1 MSLSANI
8 PPILQF
14 CCYHLIRVKL
24 LCRYHCIVTQHS
36 LKRLRKSK
44 ILECVKQALTT
55 AFFFTNPT
63 KDKNDK
69 TIENTIL
76 SKEEEKDAHSCSIP
90 PTWKQFAYMTK
101 CVTKMCNTG
110 FSSLGN
116 FSLNQKSYPFRAM
129 NWHLPH
135 EAFAFNL
142 LNIV

>member
-1 MSLSANI
+1 MFNMFVAFYENTTNIAILLLSLDT
-8 PPILQF
+8 
-14 CCYHLIRVKL
+14 CKL
-24 LCRYHCIVTQHS
+24 LCRYHCLVTQHS

-101 CVTKMCNTG
+101 CVTKMCNSG
-110 FSSLGN
+110 FSYSN
-116 FSLNQKSYPFRAM
+116 FFYK
-129 NWHLPH
+129 
-135 EAFAFNL
+135 
-142 LNIV
+142 

>member
-1 MSLSANI
+1 MSLSAKI

-14 CCYHLIRVKL
+14 WYYHLIRVKL

-36 LKRLRKSK
+36 LKILRKSK

-101 CVTKMCNTG
+101 CVTKNV
-110 FSSLGN
+110 
-116 FSLNQKSYPFRAM
+116 QFRV
-129 NWHLPH
+129 
-135 EAFAFNL
+135 F
-142 LNIV
+142 VTQ